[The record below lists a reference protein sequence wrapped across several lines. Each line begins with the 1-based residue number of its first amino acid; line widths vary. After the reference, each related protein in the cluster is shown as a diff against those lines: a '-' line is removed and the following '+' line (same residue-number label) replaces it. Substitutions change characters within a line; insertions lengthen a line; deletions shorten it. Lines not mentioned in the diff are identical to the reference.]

1 MSGWQMHDF
10 GVNELYDGSIIQV
23 LAWLVMLG
31 MALDG
36 LENGDG
42 SSDEPSVLWSSLV
55 SSREGGSG

>member
-36 LENGDG
+36 LESGDG
-42 SSDEPSVLWSSLV
+42 PSDEPSVLRSSLV